1 MTDVERGNALASKG
15 SPSKD
20 VFSQQLKGRS
30 LGGDAV
36 RRLVRNRAAVAST
49 AIIIL
54 LALAAMFASL
64 IAPYPYA
71 HQDLTVTDRGPSMS
85 HLLGTDALGRD
96 LLSRLLF
103 GSRISMSVA
112 LITVTIVLFIGV
124 PVGIVSGYY
133 GGTLDL
139 LLMRAIDVFY
149 SIPYYV
155 LLILLQT
162 YFLAKLPKVHSGP
175 LVILRDLNHVSGGL
189 TGVFIG
195 LSVFGWLNVARLARG
210 QVLTA
215 KEMDYVVAA
224 RAIGVPNSRIMWQH
238 LLPNIVA
245 PIIIMAALLVPGFII
260 AEAGLSFIGLGAQP
274 PVPSWGIM
282 LSDGVQAIES
292 YPYQTI
298 FPALA
303 IAITLLS
310 FNFLG
315 DGLRD
320 ALDPYMK

>member
-1 MTDVERGNALASKG
+1 MAHVERGSALSREG
-15 SPSKD
+15 SLSND
-20 VFSQQLKGRS
+20 AVFQSHEGRS
-30 LGGDAV
+30 LGGDAI
-36 RRLVRNRAAVAST
+36 RRLIRNRAAVASA

-54 LALAAMFASL
+54 LALAAVFASL

-96 LLSRLLF
+96 MLSRLLY

-112 LITVTIVLFIGV
+112 LITVTIVLCVGV

-149 SIPYYV
+149 SIPFYV

-162 YFLAKLPKVHSGP
+162 YFLAKLPKVQSGP

-189 TGVFIG
+189 TGVFVG
-195 LSVFGWLNVARLARG
+195 LSIFGWLNVARLARG

-224 RAIGVPNSRIMWQH
+224 RAIGAPNSRIMWQH

>member
-1 MTDVERGNALASKG
+1 MANVKGGSSLVPGEARSNTDLFLQTE
-15 SPSKD
+15 
-20 VFSQQLKGRS
+20 GRS
-30 LGGDAV
+30 LGRNAIH
-36 RRLVRNRAAVAST
+36 RLMRNRAAVLSAL
-49 AIIIL
+49 IITMLI
-54 LALAAMFASL
+54 LAAIFASL

-71 HQDLTVTDRGPSMS
+71 QQDLTVTDQGPTHS
-85 HLLGTDALGRD
+85 HWLGTDALGRD
-96 LLSRLLF
+96 ILSRLLY

-112 LITVTIVLFIGV
+112 VITVTIVLFVGVPIGV
-124 PVGIVSGYY
+124 ISGFY
-133 GGTLDL
+133 GGSFDL
-139 LLMRAIDVFY
+139 FLMRVIDVMY
-149 SIPYYV
+149 AIPYYV

-162 YFLAKLPKVHSGP
+162 YFLAKLPNIHSGP
-175 LVILRDLNHVSGGL
+175 FIILEYVNRVSGGL
-189 TGVFIG
+189 VGVFIG

-224 RAIGVPNSRIMWQH
+224 RSIGARNSRIMLNH
-238 LLPNIVA
+238 LLPNVVA
-245 PIIIMAALLVPGFII
+245 PLIIMAALLIPGFII
-260 AEAGLSFIGLGAQP
+260 AEAGISFIGLGVQP
-274 PVPSWGIM
+274 PVASWGSM

-292 YPYQTI
+292 YPYQTV

-320 ALDPYMK
+320 ALDPFMK